1 MEKGWNGLIMFL
13 GTDNLENSHRFYHE
27 LLGLPMY
34 KDQGLCRI
42 YDVPGGGKL
51 GFCSHIKILRDYKSP
66 IITLLTDEVDD
77 VYNRL
82 IKAGMKIEE
91 SPKFNPK
98 FNIYHF
104 FIEDPSGYSVEI
116 QKFL

>member
-1 MEKGWNGLIMFL
+1 VLEGLIVFL
-13 GTDNLENSHRFYHE
+13 GTSNLEETHYFYSKI
-27 LLGLPMY
+27 LKLPLY

-51 GFCSHIKILRDYKSP
+51 GFCQHLDISINGKSP
-66 IITLLTDEVDD
+66 IITLLADD
-77 VYNRL
+77 VDKMYQEL
-82 IKAGMKIEE
+82 IDNNVVIDEK
-91 SPKFNPK
+91 PKVNPK

-104 FIEDPSGYSVEI
+104 FVRDPNGYCVEI